1 MPTLHTAR
9 MLARG
14 NGKTPQEMLSR
25 LKRIDWNIDNFGFEK
40 AFVRD
45 DEYNEYLK
53 YQYQKNNGM
62 LGGEY

>member
-1 MPTLHTAR
+1 MPTLRIAR
-9 MLARG
+9 LLARG

-25 LKRIDWNIDNFGFEK
+25 LEKRNWDIDKFGFKK

-45 DEYNEYLK
+45 NEFNEYLK
-53 YQYQKNNGM
+53 YQYYKNNGR

>member
-1 MPTLHTAR
+1 MPTLRTAR
-9 MLARG
+9 LLARG

-25 LKRIDWNIDNFGFEK
+25 LERIDWNIDKFGMEEAMK
-40 AFVRD
+40 RD

-53 YQYQKNNGM
+53 YQYLKNNGR